1 MWTVQDAKAQL
12 SEVLRR
18 ARAGEPQV
26 IGTRD
31 PCVVVSLADYERRD
45 TKPPF
50 HLGRFLLDNPPPF
63 ELDLPARSASSR
75 PVPFEF
81 EE

>member
-18 ARAGEPQV
+18 ARAGDPQV

-31 PCVVVSLADYERRD
+31 PCVVVSLADYEKRRAE
-45 TKPPF
+45 TPF
-50 HLGRFLLDNPPPF
+50 HLGQFLLDNPPPF
-63 ELDLPARSASSR
+63 ELDLPPRAASSR
-75 PVPFEF
+75 PVPFET